1 LTLGAAETK
10 KKAMIDFKRYV
21 PKTPAGYVYLGLA
34 LIGATIIVGTGTV
47 LAFLDD
53 LPSPAQ
59 LHNIQPRLITRVY
72 DRNGE
77 VLKEFYTERRI
88 LIPFN
93 EIPPYLI
100 DCLLATEDRKFQD
113 HWGVDTRRIAG
124 AMLHNI
130 IRMDLTSEGA
140 STITQQLSKSLF
152 LTPEKTYIR
161 KIKEAM
167 TAVKI
172 ERTYSKNEILQMYL
186 NNSYFGPGAYGIQA
200 AAQVYFSKNAQELNL
215 SECAILIGLLKAP
228 NRYSPIEHPERAL
241 KRRNIVLASLANYG
255 RIPENVADSL
265 QSLPLEIMP
274 HTESVGKAPYFT
286 EMIRQ
291 HILSEY
297 GEDAL
302 YAQGLS
308 IYTTLDLGMQEIAE
322 TALYNEIDKREAEM
336 EAYFPP
342 DDENYTMLVPDT
354 LGGPDSIR
362 VYKQIQGMLLAVDNE
377 TGGVLAFIGGRDF
390 TKSKWNRVVQAFRQP
405 GSAFKPFVYT
415 TAIDN
420 GFKPSDLFLDAP
432 IVLTSGGE
440 EWRPSNFD
448 MTFKGEMT
456 MRDGLRGSRN
466 LISIKVMMDPLVT
479 PRQVVE
485 YARRMGIT
493 TPLNPVP
500 ALAIGASDV
509 YMWEMVPAFSIF
521 PNGGILKK
529 PFYIT
534 KIVDRNGSIKYEK
547 SKADQEEVLSEQTA
561 YIMTNMLETVV
572 NQGTGIGARL
582 RGFKRPA
589 GGKTGTTNDHT
600 DNWFIGFVPQL
611 TCGVW
616 VAYDDKLKIGTTR
629 GEVGASTAL
638 PVWTDFMKA
647 VTDTMQVR
655 DFPVP
660 SGIYTT
666 TICLD
671 SGELATPECV
681 RTVTDIFT
689 DETLPKTE
697 CHLDHKSSRTA
708 KENEKRFRIDD
719 DKGGKIRF

>member
-1 LTLGAAETK
+1 MSIIQK
-10 KKAMIDFKRYV
+10 YK
-21 PKTPAGYVYLGLA
+21 PKSPIGFVYLGLS
-34 LIGATIIVGTGTV
+34 LIGV
-47 LAFLDD
+47 AFLVGMITAVALQGG
-53 LPSPAQ
+53 LPSPAE
-59 LHNIQPRLITRVY
+59 LNNIQPRLITRVY

-93 EIPPYLI
+93 EIPPYLV
-100 DCLLATEDRKFQD
+100 DCLLATEDRKFFN

-124 AMLHNI
+124 AAIHNI
-130 IRMDLTSEGA
+130 MEFDLTAEGA
-140 STITQQLSKSLF
+140 STITQQLARSLF
-152 LTPEKTYIR
+152 LTPEKTIIR
-161 KIKEAM
+161 KIKEAL
-167 TAVKI
+167 TSIKI

-200 AAQVYFSKNAQELNL
+200 ATQYYFSKDAQELNL

-228 NRYSPIEHPERAL
+228 NRYSPIEHPERAIV
-241 KRRNIVLASLANYG
+241 RRNIVFNSLVDFG
-255 RIPENVADSL
+255 RIPETTADSL
-265 QSLPLEIMP
+265 KLLPLEINP
-274 HTESVGKAPYFT
+274 HTESIGEAPYFT
-286 EMIRQ
+286 ELIRQ

-302 YAQGLS
+302 YASGYS
-308 IYTTLDLGMQEIAE
+308 IYTTLDLAMQKAAE
-322 TALYNEIDKREAEM
+322 EALYAEIDNRQAELEAF
-336 EAYFPP
+336 FPL
-342 DDENYTMLVPDT
+342 DNETYTELAPDT

-362 VYKQIQGMLLAVDNE
+362 IYKRIQGMLMAMDNE

-390 TKSKWNRVVQAFRQP
+390 KQSKWNRVVQAFRQP

-420 GFKPSDLFLDAP
+420 GFSPSDLLLDSP
-432 IVLTSGGE
+432 LVLTSGGE

-456 MRDGLRGSRN
+456 MRDGLRASRN
-466 LISIKVMMDPLVT
+466 LISIKMMMDPLVT
-479 PRQVVE
+479 PRQVAD
-485 YARRMGIT
+485 YTHRMGIT

-509 YMWEMVPAFSIF
+509 YLWEMVPAYSIF
-521 PNGGILKK
+521 PNSGILKK
-529 PFYIT
+529 PFYIA
-534 KIVDRNGSIKYEK
+534 KIVDRNGSIKFEK
-547 SKADQEEVLSEQTA
+547 TRADQEEVLSQQTA
-561 YIMTNMLETVV
+561 YIMTNLLETVV
-572 NQGTGIGARL
+572 NHGTGVGARL
-582 RGFKRPA
+582 RGFRRPA
-589 GGKTGTTNDHT
+589 GGKTGTTNDYT

-616 VAYDDKLKIGTTR
+616 VGYDDKIKIGTTR

-638 PVWTDFMKA
+638 PVWTQFMKA
-647 VTDTMQVR
+647 VTDTIPTK

-660 SGIYTT
+660 PGIYTT

-671 SGELATPECV
+671 SGELANLECT

-689 DETLPKTE
+689 EETLPKSE
-697 CHLDHKSSRTA
+697 CHLDHKASRTA
-708 KENEKRFRIDD
+708 KENEKRFRMDEKK
-719 DKGGKIRF
+719 KGDKIRF

>member
-1 LTLGAAETK
+1 MPLLK
-10 KKAMIDFKRYV
+10 QFQ
-21 PKTPAGYVYLGLA
+21 PKGPAGYLYFGASLITLTV
-34 LIGATIIVGTGTV
+34 LIGTATVIT
-47 LAFLDD
+47 FLDD
-53 LPSPAQ
+53 LPTPAQ

-100 DCLLATEDRKFQD
+100 DCLLATEDRKFYE
-113 HWGVDTRRIAG
+113 HWGVDTRRIGG
-124 AMLHNI
+124 AAIHNI
-130 IRMDLTSEGA
+130 IKFDLTAEGA
-140 STITQQLSKSLF
+140 STITQQLARSLF
-152 LTPEKTYIR
+152 LTPEKTIIR
-161 KIKEAM
+161 KIKEAL

-200 AAQVYFSKNAQELNL
+200 ASQVYFSKDTRDLTL
-215 SECAILIGLLKAP
+215 SESAILIGLLKAP
-228 NRYSPIEHPERAL
+228 SRYSPLEHPDRAVT
-241 KRRNIVLASLANYG
+241 RRNIVLNSLADFG
-255 RIPENVADSL
+255 RLPEFVADSL
-265 QSLPLEIMP
+265 MQLPLEISP
-274 HTESVGKAPYFT
+274 HIESLGKAPYFT
-286 EMIRQ
+286 ELVRQ
-291 HILSEY
+291 HILTEY

-302 YAQGLS
+302 YSSGLS

-322 TALYNEIDKREAEM
+322 QALYSEIDRRQAEI
-336 EAYFPP
+336 ESFFPP
-342 DDENYTMLVPDT
+342 DDEIYTMEIPDT
-354 LGGPDSIR
+354 LGGPDKIR
-362 VYKQIQGMLLAVDNE
+362 VYKQVQGMLMAMDNE

-390 TKSKWNRVVQAFRQP
+390 TRSKWNRVVQAFRQP

-420 GFKPSDLFLDAP
+420 GFKPSDLFLDSP

-456 MRDGLRGSRN
+456 LRDGLRASRN
-466 LISIKVMMDPLVT
+466 LISIKLMMDPLVT
-479 PRQVVE
+479 PRQVVD
-485 YARRMGIT
+485 YARKMGIT
-493 TPLNPVP
+493 TPLDPVP
-500 ALAIGASDV
+500 ALAVGASDV
-509 YMWEMVPAFSIF
+509 YMWEMAPAFSIF

-534 KIVDRNGSIKYEK
+534 KILDRNGYLKYEK
-547 SKADQEEVLSEQTA
+547 TKADQEEVLSEQTA

-572 NQGTGIGARL
+572 DKGTGLGARL

-616 VAYDDKLKIGTTR
+616 VAFDDKIKIGTAR

-638 PVWTDFMKA
+638 PVWADFMKA
-647 VTDTMQVR
+647 ATAAMPVR

-660 SGIYTT
+660 AGIYTT

-671 SGELATPECV
+671 SGELATAQCV

-697 CHLDHKSSRTA
+697 CRLDHKTSRTD
-708 KENEKRFRIDD
+708 KENEKRFRIEDK
-719 DKGGKIRF
+719 DKGNKIRF